1 MMDPKIQNLFIYSF
15 MGSKVLPDKKYGR
28 EKKKEQSYSSSHK
41 CHYHTV
47 CPRSLGPC
55 YIVTC
60 NIIRLK
66 KMLIIQEYLKEKNTV
81 YEFTIKT
88 MLIPLVFS
96 VDWRWAEA
104 GPPPQSV
111 SSHLQPAGT
120 LLEGKH

>member
-1 MMDPKIQNLFIYSF
+1 
-15 MGSKVLPDKKYGR
+15 
-28 EKKKEQSYSSSHK
+28 
-41 CHYHTV
+41 
-47 CPRSLGPC
+47 
-55 YIVTC
+55 
-60 NIIRLK
+60 
-66 KMLIIQEYLKEKNTV
+66 MLIIQEYLKEKNTV

-96 VDWRWAEA
+96 VDWRWAGA